1 MDQVTA
7 TSPGGAHA
15 DLPELSDLIVD
26 YDRHTLERRDV
37 RRQAVLDALSP
48 GAARVARRVLAEL
61 AGPLSPAQP
70 AAPMA
75 LTAPMAPTAPAD
87 SADAAGILDRESVDA
102 VLLRSHLELQRLHEE
117 FHVGAMMRDLV
128 EPMIAIARERTRQR
142 AVRVVDLGCGLG
154 FVMRWLA
161 ARGDLGAGVEL
172 IGADCN
178 QVLARAAQRLADEER
193 LECRFV
199 AGNAFTLREPA
210 DIVISTGVLHHFRR
224 GDLDAVFM
232 QHERSAAIGFVHV
245 DVRPSLVAPLGSW
258 VFHQARMRERLARF
272 DGVRSAVRA
281 HDAATLR
288 AAVTRGAPGF
298 TLAMVDARPGLR
310 GLLRIFQ
317 AAVGARGVTGERLR
331 DAYGAF
337 GSRVDIA

>member
-7 TSPGGAHA
+7 TSPGAPA

-48 GAARVARRVLAEL
+48 RAARVARRVLADL
-61 AGPLSPAQP
+61 ARPQSPAH
-70 AAPMA
+70 
-75 LTAPMAPTAPAD
+75 PTAPAGPAASAD
-87 SADAAGILDRESVDA
+87 SAKPADAAEPAGILDRESVDA

-128 EPMIAIARERTRQR
+128 EPMIVIARERTGRR
-142 AVRVVDLGCGLG
+142 PVRVVDLGCGLG

-161 ARGDLGAGVEL
+161 ARGDLGPGVEL

-193 LECRFV
+193 LDCRFV

-224 GDLDAVFM
+224 GDLAAVFT
-232 QHERSAAIGFVHV
+232 QHEQSAAIGFVHV

-298 TLAMVDARPGLR
+298 TLALVDARPGLR

-317 AAVGARGVTGERLR
+317 AAVGARGVAGERLR
-331 DAYGAF
+331 DVYGAF
-337 GSRVDIA
+337 GGRIDVP